1 MFSDFCN
8 SFNQKIRWDMSEAD
22 WTEMILSYF
31 GDKAN
36 SESAEPIN
44 DYMSVDQVWRGRY
57 QELVFALEHEHG
69 TDVNELLTHEVAH
82 LVDLRAKQKVGIF
95 YPNLGDEN
103 ALIEAIKTKLA
114 SVGLFLPL
122 QEEYMFILGFSTRKQ
137 GRPAIKFKAYILDK
151 VGKQIDL
158 KEAEIFQAVK
168 SPAT

>member
-1 MFSDFCN
+1 
-8 SFNQKIRWDMSEAD
+8 MSEAE
-22 WTEMILSYF
+22 WTELVLSYF
-31 GDKAN
+31 AEQAKL
-36 SESAEPIN
+36 ETAEPIRE
-44 DYMSVDQVWRGRY
+44 YMLVDQVWRGRW

-103 ALIEAIKTKLA
+103 DLMEGIKKRIS
-114 SVGLFLPL
+114 SVGLFFPL

-137 GRPAIKFKAYILDK
+137 GRPAIKFKGYILDK
-151 VGKQIDL
+151 TGKQTDL

-168 SPAT
+168 SPTSSA